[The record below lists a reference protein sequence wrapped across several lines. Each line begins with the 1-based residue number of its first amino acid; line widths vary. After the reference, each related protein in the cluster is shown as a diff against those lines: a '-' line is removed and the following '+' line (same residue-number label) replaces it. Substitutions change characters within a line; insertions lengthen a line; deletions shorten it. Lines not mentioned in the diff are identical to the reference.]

1 MSLHRPMLRMIQR
14 ENDDAL
20 IQVCLSAAKARVTST
35 IDFVRSL
42 RAEHLQS
49 FWYSASQYNFALL
62 GTFLCLLQHAPV
74 ADVPWCK
81 EKLEEYKWILRLS
94 SKSADFLD
102 RAISTLTL
110 STAMMTP
117 TEARRTLIASGAH
130 DADDSDDDD
139 ETNAAGEDGSQ
150 LSPTAANASQLDQ
163 SWFDFGSPL
172 ARFDLN
178 EAMGVDPNFMYAD
191 SSGTPL
197 RYVDGGNAPSE
208 RR

>member
-1 MSLHRPMLRMIQR
+1 MTLHRPVLRMIKY
-14 ENDDAL
+14 EPDMSV
-20 IQVCLSAAKARVTST
+20 IQVCTAAAKARVTST

-62 GTFLCLLQHAPV
+62 GTFLCLLNSTL
-74 ADVPWCK
+74 ADDAKWGK

-110 STAMMTP
+110 STTLMAADGRRQPIETSRQ
-117 TEARRTLIASGAH
+117 AR
-130 DADDSDDDD
+130 DEDESD
-139 ETNAAGEDGSQ
+139 EEEYHPLSEDRISQ
-150 LSPTAANASQLDQ
+150 LSPVTGTDAHLEQ

-178 EAMGVDPNFMYAD
+178 EAGGLDPNFMYAEEP
-191 SSGTPL
+191 SAPMS
-197 RYVDGGNAPSE
+197 YVGVVKELPE
-208 RR
+208 H